1 MSKLMNQSQDFV
13 TESLRGILKAHS
25 RIYTCAN
32 GNVRALHL
40 QKAAPGKVSIVTGG
54 GYGHLPLFLGY
65 VGEGLCD
72 GAAVGNVFTSPS
84 CETILDVSRAVAND
98 AGILYLFGH
107 YFGDCMNFEMA
118 AEIMASEGV
127 KTKCFMASDDLAS
140 APREAWRERRG
151 IAGIAFLY
159 KIAGA
164 AAQAGATLEEVHEL
178 VAETAERISSFG
190 VSFSSCTLPG
200 ARQPIFEIRDGEM
213 EIGMGIHGEPG
224 LKREKLFTSQELA
237 RIMTERLYEEGTLA
251 AGKQIALLL
260 NGLGATSREEL
271 YLFYNDL
278 ETCFSQKGVSIA
290 KPYVGEYVT
299 SMEMSG
305 VSVSVLPLNERLSQY
320 MEAGACAPMLHM
332 L

>member
-13 TESLRGILKAHS
+13 VESLRGILKAHS
-25 RIYTCAN
+25 DAYTCAN
-32 GNVRALHL
+32 GNVQALCIR
-40 QKAAPGKVSIVTGG
+40 KRTPGKVSIITGG

-107 YFGDCMNFEMA
+107 YFGDSMNFDMA
-118 AEIMASEGV
+118 VESMASEGV
-127 KTKCFMASDDLAS
+127 KAKCFMASDDVAS
-140 APREAWRERRG
+140 APRSAWRERRG
-151 IAGIAFLY
+151 IAGIVFLY

-164 AAQAGATLEEVHEL
+164 AAQTGATLEQIYGL
-178 VAETAERISSFG
+178 VAEAAEKIASFG

-200 ARQPIFEIRDGEM
+200 SRQPIFEIEDGEM

-224 LKREKLFTSQELA
+224 LRREKLLTSRELA
-237 RIMTERLYEEGTLA
+237 QAMTERLYEEGVLMP
-251 AGKQIALLL
+251 GKRVALLI

-278 ETCFSQKGVSIA
+278 ETCLCKRNVSIFR
-290 KPYVGEYVT
+290 PYVGEYVT

-305 VSVSVLPLNERLSQY
+305 ISVSVLPLNERLERY
-320 MEAGACAPMLHM
+320 IGAEAYAPMLHM